1 MENQEKFICEFCNK
15 ECKSISSLRS
25 HIRLCKLNPNR
36 VEQWNKGKSSWSKGL
51 TKESD
56 ERVKKNAENAKRA
69 TLKKYNGK
77 NWWFGRHHT
86 EETKEKMRNTF
97 NKRNNYSANYNQ
109 EACSFVDDLNEMFN
123 WKLQHAK
130 NGGEVIIGG
139 YYLDGYDKE
148 LNIAFEYDE
157 KKHYDDINKNILCEH
172 DYKRMCFIHTKT
184 DCRFFRY
191 NEKLNLLY
199 EVTDFEKIYEIKV
212 NKKSHKNFQK
222 EKEDKLKKF
231 KATGQIRKD
240 GVASKNIVSKEEW
253 ERRKNLLLNAK
264 TDMTKFGWIVKMI
277 KETNLTKRI
286 IENTL
291 KHFPEVFEN
300 ISFKKNVVRPR
311 DGVHNIEG

>member
-1 MENQEKFICEFCNK
+1 
-15 ECKSISSLRS
+15 
-25 HIRLCKLNPNR
+25 
-36 VEQWNKGKSSWSKGL
+36 
-51 TKESD
+51 
-56 ERVKKNAENAKRA
+56 
-69 TLKKYNGK
+69 
-77 NWWFGRHHT
+77 
-86 EETKEKMRNTF
+86 
-97 NKRNNYSANYNQ
+97 
-109 EACSFVDDLNEMFN
+109 
-123 WKLQHAK
+123 
-130 NGGEVIIGG
+130 
-139 YYLDGYDKE
+139 
-148 LNIAFEYDE
+148 
-157 KKHYDDINKNILCEH
+157 
-172 DYKRMCFIHTKT
+172 MCFIHTKT
-184 DCRFFRY
+184 NCRFFRY

-199 EVTDFEKIYEIKV
+199 EITDFKKIYEMKV

-300 ISFKKNVVRPR
+300 ISFKKNVVRTR
-311 DGVHNIEG
+311 EG